1 MLGPWEGSPF
11 LKEKGG
17 NLKNQDKNI
26 KTISL
31 KKVILSTWS
40 LDHHPPEEPWLVV
53 KMQIL
58 GSKIQDF
65 WDRELPGRAQE
76 RNPEDGV
83 AS

>member
-1 MLGPWEGSPF
+1 MVPGPPS
-11 LKEKGG
+11 
-17 NLKNQDKNI
+17 
-26 KTISL
+26 
-31 KKVILSTWS
+31 
-40 LDHHPPEEPWLVV
+40 PEEPWLVV

-76 RNPEDGV
+76 KNPEDGV